1 MPHWTPDAWRS
12 TGSREAAC
20 QPARKPLAGLRLP
33 EKREAAPAA
42 LQTRLSGSGCV
53 ICSDRVIR

>member
-1 MPHWTPDAWRS
+1 MSDGVRAAGRLPVSP
-12 TGSREAAC
+12 REN
-20 QPARKPLAGLRLP
+20 PLAGLRLP

-53 ICSDRVIR
+53 ICSDRVIQ

>member
-1 MPHWTPDAWRS
+1 MPGEVRAAGRLPVS
-12 TGSREAAC
+12 PRE
-20 QPARKPLAGLRLP
+20 KTLAGLRLP

-53 ICSDRVIR
+53 ICSVRVIR